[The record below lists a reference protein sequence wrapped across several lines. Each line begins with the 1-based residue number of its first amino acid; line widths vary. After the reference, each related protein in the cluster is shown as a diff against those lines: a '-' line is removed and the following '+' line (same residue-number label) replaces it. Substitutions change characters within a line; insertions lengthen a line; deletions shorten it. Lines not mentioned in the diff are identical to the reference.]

1 MKGRVRTFQIMVI
14 SAFMVGTAVIVA
26 GQLPF
31 PGAVDASTEQPE
43 YSVPHDKPGLTD
55 PDELEAFMDEFVQG
69 QLDEHHIPGATVAV
83 VKDGGTIFAKGYG
96 YSDIE
101 KQTPVNANE
110 TLFRVGSVS
119 KLFTWTAVMQLVEN
133 GQLDLNTDINRYLE
147 DFRIPDT
154 YAEPITLSHL
164 LTHTSGLASRFLGTE
179 ARSAEDLLPLGEALA
194 NNMPDRVQPPGE
206 LTAYSNHGAALA
218 GYIVERVSG
227 VPFYQY
233 IEENILKP
241 LGMSHSTFRQPLPSD
256 LISNGAPGYISTN
269 HTQKAGQF
277 QYLQLTPAGSM
288 SATATD
294 MARFM
299 IAHLQGG
306 FYNGIRILQEHT
318 ARDMQQQHFTHDYRL
333 SGIGYGFIERKLN
346 TQRLLVHTGGT
357 RYFSTL
363 VVLLPEHG
371 AGLFVSYNCGGRG
384 AALEELLQ
392 TFLNHYY
399 PIPDSATLEPPADFQ
414 ERADKYVGTYRPTNR
429 QYTTIERVGELF
441 NLVTVTASR
450 DGVLL
455 LRQGGYG
462 PRRRIEVEPL
472 VFSNVYDWKVLVF
485 REDNRGRITHMF
497 DGDAPQIA
505 FVKLSWYETPTFHC
519 ILLGVCTLAFLSVL
533 RHPARVFLG
542 RRRGKVSAPRPV
554 LPHLARWMAVGVSA
568 LNTTLVIVLFLQLG
582 RSEEIV
588 YGVPGLAYAGLTAAL
603 ASPVLMV
610 GVVTLA
616 FLSWQ
621 KRYWHFTTRLHYTLV
636 ALAGVAFVWQL
647 WYFNLLGFH
656 F

>member
-1 MKGRVRTFQIMVI
+1 MKGRVRTFQMIVI
-14 SAFMVGTAVIVA
+14 SAFVVGMAIIVA

-31 PGAVDASTEQPE
+31 PEAVDASTEQPE
-43 YSVPHDKPGLTD
+43 YSAPHDKPGLTD
-55 PDELEAFMDEFVQG
+55 PDELETFMDEFVQE

-83 VKDGGTIFAKGYG
+83 VKDGGAIFAKGYG

-101 KQTPVNANE
+101 KQIPVSADE
-110 TLFRVGSVS
+110 ALFRVGSVS
-119 KLFTWTAVMQLVEN
+119 KLFTWTAVMQLVER
-133 GQLDLNTDINRYLE
+133 GQLDLNTDINMYLE

-164 LTHTSGLASRFLGTE
+164 LMHTSGLASRFLGTE
-179 ARSAEDLLPLGEALA
+179 AGSAEDLLPLGEVLA
-194 NNMPDRVQPPGE
+194 NNMPDRVRPPGE
-206 LTAYSNHGAALA
+206 LTSYSNHGAALA
-218 GYIVERVSG
+218 GYIVEQISG

-233 IEENILKP
+233 IKENILKP
-241 LGMSHSTFRQPLPSD
+241 LGMSHSTFQQPLPSD
-256 LISNGAPGYISTN
+256 FISDEAPGYISTN
-269 HTQKAGQF
+269 HTTRSGQF
-277 QYLQLTPAGSM
+277 QYFQLAPAAGM
-288 SATATD
+288 STTAGD

-306 FYNGIRILQEHT
+306 FYNGNRILQERT

-333 SGIGYGFIERKLN
+333 SGMGYGFIERNLN

-371 AGLFVSYNCGGRG
+371 AGLFVCFNCGGRG

-392 TFLNHYY
+392 TFLNRYY
-399 PIPDSATLEPPADFQ
+399 PRPDSPTLEPPADFQ

-429 QYTTIERVGELF
+429 RYTTIERVGELF
-441 NLVTVTASR
+441 NLVTVSASR

-455 LRQGGYG
+455 LRQGGFG

-505 FVKLSWYETPTFHC
+505 FIKLSWYETPTFHC
-519 ILLGVCTLAFLSVL
+519 ILLGVCMFAFLSVL

-542 RRRGKVSAPRPV
+542 RRRGKVSASYPV
-554 LPHLARWMAVGVSA
+554 LPGLARWMAVGVSA
-568 LNTTLVIVLFLQLG
+568 LNSTLVIILFIQLG
-582 RSEEIV
+582 RSAEIV
-588 YGVPGLAYAGLTAAL
+588 YGVPGLAYAGLTVAL
-603 ASPVLMV
+603 ASPLLMI

-616 FLSWQ
+616 FLLWR
-621 KRYWHFTTRLHYTLV
+621 KHYWRFTTRLHYTLV